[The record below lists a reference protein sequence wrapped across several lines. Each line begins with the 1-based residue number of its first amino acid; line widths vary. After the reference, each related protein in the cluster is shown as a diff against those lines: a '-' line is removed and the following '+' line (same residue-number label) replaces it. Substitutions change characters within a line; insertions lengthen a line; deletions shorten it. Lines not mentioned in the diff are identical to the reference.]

1 MNAAVLIALA
11 GLIVSI
17 IGAAWKLCVTVT
29 EATTAVKALTQR
41 IDRLDD
47 DNAKDHTEM
56 WDKISTAAKTAWT
69 FISGVYETAATWFNN
84 TIITP
89 ISALTGLIC
98 R

>member
-29 EATTAVKALTQR
+29 KATDAVKALTKR
-41 IDRLDD
+41 IDRIDD

-56 WDKISTAAKTAWT
+56 WDKIERDEDTLNDHETR
-69 FISGVYETAATWFNN
+69 ISLLE
-84 TIITP
+84 
-89 ISALTGLIC
+89 
-98 R
+98 RKE

>member
-1 MNAAVLIALA
+1 MTAAVLIALA
-11 GLIVSI
+11 GLILSI

-56 WDKISTAAKTAWT
+56 WDKIERDEDTLNDHETR
-69 FISGVYETAATWFNN
+69 ISLLE
-84 TIITP
+84 
-89 ISALTGLIC
+89 
-98 R
+98 RKE

>member
-1 MNAAVLIALA
+1 MTAAVVVALA

-56 WDKISTAAKTAWT
+56 WDKIERDEDTLNDHETR
-69 FISGVYETAATWFNN
+69 ISLLE
-84 TIITP
+84 
-89 ISALTGLIC
+89 
-98 R
+98 RKE

>member
-29 EATTAVKALTQR
+29 KATDAVKALTQR
-41 IDRLDD
+41 IDRIDD

-56 WDKISTAAKTAWT
+56 WDKIERDEDTLNDHETR
-69 FISGVYETAATWFNN
+69 ISLLEHEHKD
-84 TIITP
+84 
-89 ISALTGLIC
+89 
-98 R
+98 

>member
-1 MNAAVLIALA
+1 MTAAVLIALA

-56 WDKISTAAKTAWT
+56 WDKIERDEDTLNDHETR
-69 FISGVYETAATWFNN
+69 ISLLE
-84 TIITP
+84 
-89 ISALTGLIC
+89 
-98 R
+98 RKE

>member
-1 MNAAVLIALA
+1 MNTAVLIALA

-29 EATTAVKALTQR
+29 EATDAVKALTQR

-56 WDKISTAAKTAWT
+56 WDKIEHSEDTLNDHETR
-69 FISGVYETAATWFNN
+69 ISLLEHEHKE
-84 TIITP
+84 
-89 ISALTGLIC
+89 
-98 R
+98 

>member
-56 WDKISTAAKTAWT
+56 WDKIERDEDTLNDHETR
-69 FISGVYETAATWFNN
+69 ISLLEHEHKD
-84 TIITP
+84 
-89 ISALTGLIC
+89 
-98 R
+98 

>member
-1 MNAAVLIALA
+1 MTAAVVVALA
-11 GLIVSI
+11 GLILSI

-56 WDKISTAAKTAWT
+56 WDKIERDEGTLNDHETR
-69 FISGVYETAATWFNN
+69 ISLLEHEHKD
-84 TIITP
+84 
-89 ISALTGLIC
+89 
-98 R
+98 

>member
-56 WDKISTAAKTAWT
+56 WDKIERDEDTLNDH
-69 FISGVYETAATWFNN
+69 ETR
-84 TIITP
+84 IY
-89 ISALTGLIC
+89 LLEHEHKD
-98 R
+98 

>member
-1 MNAAVLIALA
+1 MNAAVLIALT

-56 WDKISTAAKTAWT
+56 WDKIERDEDTLNDHETR
-69 FISGVYETAATWFNN
+69 ISLLEHEHKD
-84 TIITP
+84 
-89 ISALTGLIC
+89 
-98 R
+98 

>member
-1 MNAAVLIALA
+1 MTAAVLIALA

-29 EATTAVKALTQR
+29 EATDAVKDLTQR

-56 WDKISTAAKTAWT
+56 WDKIERDEDTLNDHETL
-69 FISGVYETAATWFNN
+69 ISFLEHE
-84 TIITP
+84 
-89 ISALTGLIC
+89 
-98 R
+98 RKD

>member
-1 MNAAVLIALA
+1 MTAAVVVALA
-11 GLIVSI
+11 GLILSI

-56 WDKISTAAKTAWT
+56 WDKIERDEDTLNDHETR
-69 FISGVYETAATWFNN
+69 ISLLEHEHKD
-84 TIITP
+84 
-89 ISALTGLIC
+89 
-98 R
+98 

>member
-1 MNAAVLIALA
+1 MTAAVLIALA

-41 IDRLDD
+41 IERLDD

-56 WDKISTAAKTAWT
+56 WDKIERDEDTLNDHETR
-69 FISGVYETAATWFNN
+69 ISLLE
-84 TIITP
+84 
-89 ISALTGLIC
+89 
-98 R
+98 RKE

>member
-56 WDKISTAAKTAWT
+56 WGKIERDEDTLNDHETR
-69 FISGVYETAATWFNN
+69 ISLLE
-84 TIITP
+84 
-89 ISALTGLIC
+89 
-98 R
+98 RKE

>member
-56 WDKISTAAKTAWT
+56 WGKIERDEDTLIDHETR
-69 FISGVYETAATWFNN
+69 ISLLE
-84 TIITP
+84 
-89 ISALTGLIC
+89 
-98 R
+98 RKE

>member
-41 IDRLDD
+41 IDRLDE

-56 WDKISTAAKTAWT
+56 WGKIERDEDTLNDHETR
-69 FISGVYETAATWFNN
+69 ISLLE
-84 TIITP
+84 
-89 ISALTGLIC
+89 
-98 R
+98 RKE

>member
-17 IGAAWKLCVTVT
+17 IGTAWKLCVTVT

-56 WDKISTAAKTAWT
+56 WDKIVHSEDTLNDHETR
-69 FISGVYETAATWFNN
+69 ISLLEHEHKE
-84 TIITP
+84 
-89 ISALTGLIC
+89 
-98 R
+98 

>member
-56 WDKISTAAKTAWT
+56 WDKIERDEDTLNDHETR
-69 FISGVYETAATWFNN
+69 ISLLE
-84 TIITP
+84 
-89 ISALTGLIC
+89 
-98 R
+98 RKE

>member
-1 MNAAVLIALA
+1 MTAAVVVALA
-11 GLIVSI
+11 GLILSI

-56 WDKISTAAKTAWT
+56 WDKIERDEDTLNDHETR
-69 FISGVYETAATWFNN
+69 ISLLE
-84 TIITP
+84 
-89 ISALTGLIC
+89 
-98 R
+98 RKE